1 MKPIL
6 FNTEMVRAILNG
18 EKTQTRRIMKPQPI
32 YYVRGKYIF
41 EDGQCPKKWEQCDNI
56 IDTYRY
62 QKGDILYVRET
73 WGEGWEEGTYIYKAD
88 DKLADNPLFEYSTKL
103 IYRPSIHMPKKAA
116 RIFLKVTNVRIANLQ
131 DITDEEAKKEGANLK
146 NGKNVGWKEKM
157 ERTAIQ
163 RFAEIWDKT
172 IKKNELDIYGWSA
185 NPWIWVI
192 EFERVKE

>member
-18 EKTQTRRIMKPQPI
+18 EKTQTRRIMKPQPMF
-32 YYVRGKYIF
+32 YTGRKYIF
-41 EDGQCPKKWEQCDNI
+41 KDSECPKKWEQCDNI
-56 IDTYRY
+56 ISTYRY

-73 WGEGWEEGTYIYKAD
+73 WSEGWEEGTYIYKAD

-103 IYRPSIHMPKKAA
+103 IYKPSIHMPKEAA

-131 DITDEEAKKEGANLK
+131 DITDEEAKKEGANFK

-172 IKKNELDIYGWSA
+172 IKKNELDIYSWRA
-185 NPWIWVI
+185 NPWVWVI

>member
-32 YYVRGKYIF
+32 FYTGRKYIF
-41 EDGQCPKKWEQCDNI
+41 KDSECPKKWEQCDNI

-103 IYRPSIHMPKKAA
+103 IYKPSIHMPKEAA

-131 DITDEEAKKEGANLK
+131 DITDEEAKKEGANFK

-172 IKKNELDIYGWSA
+172 IKKNELDMYGWRA
-185 NPWIWVI
+185 NPWVWVI
-192 EFERVKE
+192 EFERVNI

>member
-32 YYVRGKYIF
+32 FYTGRKYIF
-41 EDGQCPKKWEQCDNI
+41 KDSECPKKWEQCDNI

-103 IYRPSIHMPKKAA
+103 IYKPSIHMPKEAA

-131 DITDEEAKKEGANLK
+131 DITDEEAKKEGANFK

-172 IKKNELDIYGWSA
+172 IKKNELDMYGWRA
-185 NPWIWVI
+185 NPWVWVI

>member
-18 EKTQTRRIMKPQPI
+18 EKTQTRRIMKPQPMF
-32 YYVRGKYIF
+32 YTGRKYIF
-41 EDGQCPKKWEQCDNI
+41 KDDECPKKWEQCDNI

-73 WGEGWEEGTYIYKAD
+73 WSEGWEEGTYIYKAD

-103 IYRPSIHMPKKAA
+103 IYKPSIHMPKEAA

-131 DITDEEAKKEGANLK
+131 DITDEEAKKEGANFK

-172 IKKNELDIYGWSA
+172 IKKSELGIYGWNA
-185 NPWIWVI
+185 NPWVWVI
-192 EFERVKE
+192 EFEKVNS

>member
-18 EKTQTRRIMKPQPI
+18 QKTQTRRIMKPQPMF
-32 YYVRGKYIF
+32 YNGRKYIF
-41 EDGQCPKKWEQCDNI
+41 KDSECPKKWEQCDNI

-103 IYRPSIHMPKKAA
+103 IYKPSIHMPKEAA

-131 DITDEEAKKEGANLK
+131 DITDEEAKKEGANFK

-172 IKKNELDIYGWSA
+172 IKKSELGIYGWNA
-185 NPWIWVI
+185 NPWVWII

>member
-18 EKTQTRRIMKPQPI
+18 EKTQTRRIMKPQPMF
-32 YYVRGKYIF
+32 YNGRKYIF
-41 EDGQCPKKWEQCDNI
+41 KDSDCPKKWEQCDNI

-73 WGEGWEEGTYIYKAD
+73 WSEGWEEGTYIYKAD

-103 IYRPSIHMPKKAA
+103 IYKPSIHMPKEAA

-131 DITDEEAKKEGANLK
+131 DITDEEAKKEGANFK

-172 IKKNELDIYGWSA
+172 IKKSELGIYGWNA
-185 NPWIWVI
+185 NPWVWVI

>member
-18 EKTQTRRIMKPQPI
+18 QKTQTRRIMKPQPMF
-32 YYVRGKYIF
+32 YTGRKYIF
-41 EDGQCPKKWEQCDNI
+41 KDSECPKKWKQCDNI

-73 WGEGWEEGTYIYKAD
+73 WSEGWEEGTYIYKAD

-103 IYRPSIHMPKKAA
+103 IYKPSIHMPKEAA

-131 DITDEEAKKEGANLK
+131 DITDGKK
-146 NGKNVGWKEKM
+146 VGWKEKM

-172 IKKNELDIYGWSA
+172 IKKNELDMYGWRA
-185 NPWIWVI
+185 NPWVWVI
-192 EFERVKE
+192 EFERVKI

>member
-18 EKTQTRRIMKPQPI
+18 EKTQTRRIMKPQPMF
-32 YYVRGKYIF
+32 YNGRKYIF
-41 EDGQCPKKWEQCDNI
+41 KDSDCPKKWEQCDNI

-73 WGEGWEEGTYIYKAD
+73 WSEGLEEGTYIYKAD

-103 IYRPSIHMPKKAA
+103 IYKPSIHMPKEAA
-116 RIFLKVTNVRIANLQ
+116 RIFLKVTNVRITNLQ
-131 DITDEEAKKEGANLK
+131 DITDEEAKKEGANFK

-172 IKKNELDIYGWSA
+172 IKKNELDIYSWRA
-185 NPWIWVI
+185 NPWVWVI
-192 EFERVKE
+192 EFERVNV

>member
-18 EKTQTRRIMKPQPI
+18 EKTQTRRIMKPQPMF
-32 YYVRGKYIF
+32 YTGRKYIF
-41 EDGQCPKKWEQCDNI
+41 KDSECPQKWEQCDNI
-56 IDTYRY
+56 ISTYRY

-73 WGEGWEEGTYIYKAD
+73 WSEGWEEGTYIYKAD

-103 IYRPSIHMPKKAA
+103 IYKPSIHMPKEAA

-131 DITDEEAKKEGANLK
+131 DITDEEAKKEGANFK

-163 RFAEIWDKT
+163 RFAKIWDKT
-172 IKKNELDIYGWSA
+172 IKKSELGIYGWNA
-185 NPWIWVI
+185 NPWVWVI

>member
-18 EKTQTRRIMKPQPI
+18 EKTQTRRIMKPQPMF
-32 YYVRGKYIF
+32 YNGRKYIF
-41 EDGQCPKKWEQCDNI
+41 KDSECPKKWEQCDNI

-73 WGEGWEEGTYIYKAD
+73 WSKGYEEGTYIYKAD
-88 DKLADNPLFEYSTKL
+88 DKLADNPLFKFSTKL
-103 IYRPSIHMPKKAA
+103 IYKPSIHMPKEAA

-131 DITDEEAKKEGANLK
+131 DITDEEAKKEGANFK
-146 NGKNVGWKEKM
+146 DGKNVGWKEKM

-172 IKKNELDIYGWSA
+172 IKKSELGIYGWNA
-185 NPWIWVI
+185 NPWVWVI
-192 EFERVKE
+192 EFERVKI